1 MSEDRE
7 LIETFRS
14 SRESAYRDII
24 AEAARIRRKAELGAE
39 DARLWEQLAKAEREF
54 RAERRRDYFRSP
66 LRKEAA
72 DALKAAREAVREQG
86 STEGLGAGSGS

>member
-1 MSEDRE
+1 MA
-7 LIETFRS
+7 LIQLSIRP
-14 SRESAYRDII
+14 RESAYRDII

-54 RAERRRDYFRSP
+54 RTERRRDYFRSP

-86 STEGLGAGSGS
+86 STEGFGAGSGS